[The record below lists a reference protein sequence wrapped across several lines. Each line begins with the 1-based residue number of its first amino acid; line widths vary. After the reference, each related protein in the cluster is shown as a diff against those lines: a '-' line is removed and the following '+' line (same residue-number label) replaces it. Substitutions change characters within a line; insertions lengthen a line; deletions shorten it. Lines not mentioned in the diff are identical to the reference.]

1 MRTRLTLGAVGVLAG
16 AFGALRFLQLDLPDI
31 LDAVLWLVA
40 GVAVHDA
47 LIAPLTIGLTLLATR
62 VVPPGVRARVTVAV
76 VVLATVTVTAI
87 PVLGTF
93 GARPDNPTIL
103 PHNYLAGWLVLAV
116 LVLLVTLLAGPVT
129 RRWHRGRQQGVN
141 RSAP

>member
-1 MRTRLTLGAVGVLAG
+1 VRTRLALGAVGVLAA

-47 LIAPLTIGLTLLATR
+47 VIAPLTIGLTLLATR
-62 VVPPGVRARVTVAV
+62 VVPPGIRTRVVVAL

-103 PHNYLAGWLVLAV
+103 PRNYLVGWLVLAV
-116 LVLLVTLLAGPVT
+116 LVLLVTVLAGPLT
-129 RRWHRGRQQGVN
+129 RRWHRGPQQGAN
-141 RSAP
+141 RPAP